1 MDFCEGPPFYGFQS
15 FSYGYRIRF
24 GKEYKNY
31 FFVDMQKGNYL
42 GGAGVGLAFWK
53 NKDSRKVIMPRWSV
67 FGLFI
72 TYDRVISDEIN
83 RDVGVQMIFPTTG
96 T

>member
-1 MDFCEGPPFYGFQS
+1 MINHSAKAEWRNYGLMVLRVGFEKGGPVTFTLKHSLGIADFLECSNMDFCEGPPFYGFQS

-42 GGAGVGLAFWK
+42 GGA
-53 NKDSRKVIMPRWSV
+53 
-67 FGLFI
+67 
-72 TYDRVISDEIN
+72 
-83 RDVGVQMIFPTTG
+83 
-96 T
+96 